1 MGPDMTLPDGV
12 LLGLFAAI
20 SLLSAALGVLL
31 VGALQRVPGRGRA
44 GRRLDAPMAG
54 ATRGVVVR
62 PHRYVFRGGALV
74 SPIDPDDV
82 FLHRETDRDA
92 AFGDLAKALAALHP
106 DLPDRIAALAQRCES
121 FLVFGQH
128 WSGALLVE
136 GRADAGS
143 LVIAVVPVTA
153 LSQTAP
159 EEPRPMTA
167 VQQDADRLRH
177 GAELVGT
184 LVWQQDPEGR
194 VTWANASYRALA
206 DLPAAG
212 AEGDPAGMHVPPV
225 FGDQLE
231 PPPLEATLRRCQ
243 VQGAQ
248 PSSGAWYEVSAI
260 RLGDGACLFAAQPVD
275 RLVAAE
281 DALREFVQTLSKTF
295 ATLPTGLAVFDRKRE
310 LVMFNPAL
318 VAISGLE
325 PGFLSNRPSLRAFL
339 DRLRDRQRMPEPRD
353 YRTWREEIA
362 RLEQGAAEGRYH
374 ELWTL
379 PGGDSLRVTGHPHPD
394 GAIAFLFD
402 DISQEM
408 VLTRQFRSDLELDR
422 SILNDVGAAFVVFD
436 RDGRVTRANASYRS
450 MFGLRSSEQGEITET
465 LTDAAARWQ
474 EKVAPARLWGDIR
487 MFVRHEVDRAAWA
500 EMVPAASGPGVHCR
514 VAPLA
519 GGLTII
525 WFLSSE
531 ADRSDPFA
539 TSVWPDVPSR
549 AAVETRTLPDDRKE
563 GVA

>member
-1 MGPDMTLPDGV
+1 MTLPDGV

-20 SLLSAALGVLL
+20 SLLSAALGVIL
-31 VGALQRVPGRGRA
+31 VGALQGALRRGPGRA
-44 GRRLDAPMAG
+44 RRGPDASAPG
-54 ATRGVVVR
+54 AARGGVVR
-62 PHRYVFRGGALV
+62 PHRYDFRDGRLTSDVAA
-74 SPIDPDDV
+74 DDV
-82 FLHRETDRDA
+82 FLHRETDRDT
-92 AFGDLAKALAALHP
+92 AFGDLTKALAALHP
-106 DLPDRIAALAQRCES
+106 DLPDRVAALAKRGES

-128 WSGALLVE
+128 WSGAILVE
-136 GRADAGS
+136 GRADAGT
-143 LVIAVVPVTA
+143 LVIAVVPVAA
-153 LSQTAP
+153 LSQADLG
-159 EEPRPMTA
+159 EPRPLTA
-167 VQQDADRLRH
+167 VQQDMDELRQ
-177 GAELVGT
+177 GTDLVGT
-184 LVWQQDPEGR
+184 LVWKQDRAGQ
-194 VTWANASYRALA
+194 VIWANPSYRALIDLA
-206 DLPAAG
+206 PEDAGGPDLP
-212 AEGDPAGMHVPPV
+212 PI

-231 PPPLEATLRRCQ
+231 PPPLAATLRRCQ
-243 VQGAQ
+243 VLGPH

-260 RLGDGACLFAAQPVD
+260 RLADGSCLFGAQPVD
-275 RLVAAE
+275 RLVSAE
-281 DALREFVQTLSKTF
+281 EALREFVQTLSKTF

-325 PGFLSNRPSLRAFL
+325 PGFLSARPSLRGFL

-408 VLTRQFRSDLELDR
+408 VLTRQFRSDLDLDR

-436 RDGRVTRANASYRS
+436 RDGRVTRANAAYRG
-450 MFGLRSSEQGEITET
+450 MFGLRTSEDDDIVET
-465 LTDAAARWQ
+465 LQEAAARWQ
-474 EKVAPARLWGDIR
+474 DALAPSRLWGEIR

-500 EMVPAASGPGVHCR
+500 EMVPAAPGPGVHCR
-514 VAPLA
+514 VAPIA

-539 TSVWPDVPSR
+539 TSVWPEIPSR
-549 AAVETRTLPDDRKE
+549 AAVDRQALPADREE